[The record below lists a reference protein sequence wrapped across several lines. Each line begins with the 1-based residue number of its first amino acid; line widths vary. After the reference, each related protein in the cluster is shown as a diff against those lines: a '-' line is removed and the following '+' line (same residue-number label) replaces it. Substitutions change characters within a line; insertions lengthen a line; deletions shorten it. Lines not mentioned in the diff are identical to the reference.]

1 MRWRW
6 TLLAY
11 TLTLAVVVLYDV
23 TAGNATWF
31 GTSGVVGLSAVV
43 GWWAGELL
51 DDTRPPLV
59 IALGIVSMLVIVGF
73 AALSEWTI
81 IASVV
86 AGAGAGL
93 LIERATHHRP
103 SPEEDLSTS
112 PESGFALL
120 ERAHSA

>member
-11 TLTLAVVVLYDV
+11 TLALAVVVLYDV

-59 IALGIVSMLVIVGF
+59 VALGAVSVMVIVGF
-73 AALSEWTI
+73 TALTDWTGL
-81 IASVV
+81 ASVL
-86 AGAGAGL
+86 AGASAGF
-93 LIERATHHRP
+93 LIEKATTHRP
-103 SPEEDLSTS
+103 SESSESVSTD
-112 PESGFALL
+112 SGFALL
-120 ERAHSA
+120 ERASSA